1 MNTLIINK
9 LPYTMTVMSFCLAAI
24 ALFSCSD
31 DKIVGDPAKDWNSS
45 EERYTPVDENAFLT
59 YFKPALGRVGDPMP
73 FYDQKAGNFKVM
85 YLQDYDDNAKYCFHP
100 YWGVQT
106 TDGCN
111 YQSIGEVL
119 AVGSNDYQQDA
130 ALGTGCC
137 YYNESEGLYYIYYT
151 GENPDCKDR
160 QVVMRATSTDFK
172 TWTRDKLWQ
181 LHGPD
186 YGYSAWD
193 FRDPQ
198 IFVADDGLYH
208 MVISTAPSYGGDP
221 KFADFKSADMKN
233 WEHVGQFNMVWERM
247 CECPDVFKMGDWWY
261 LVFSEGQAVNWSRKM
276 KYVKAKSWEE
286 LKACLND
293 PKVWPDYKEGVLD
306 SRGFYAGKTASNGTD
321 RYIWG
326 WCPYRSGADI
336 DAKNVNVG
344 AGGEPNWGGALVCH
358 KIIQHEDGTISL
370 GEVPAM
376 AAKYNK
382 QQNLQV
388 VASNGYDN
396 SQLTGEGAYVMFNR
410 LGYHNHI
417 SMTVKTE
424 GDADRFGISLV
435 RSANAKK
442 YYTMMV
448 NPEAD
453 GAKRKVNFEQEGEE
467 GKGFIEAI
475 DGYEVPRPEDNTYQ
489 IDIYTDNSV
498 CVMYIN
504 DNVCYTNRIYGI
516 QNNNWSINSY
526 GGAVTVSNVKVTQY

>member
-1 MNTLIINK
+1 
-9 LPYTMTVMSFCLAAI
+9 MTVMSFCLAAI

-31 DKIVGDPAKDWNSS
+31 DKIVGDPGKDWNSS
-45 EERYTPVDENAFLT
+45 EERYSPVDEDAFLT

-73 FYDQKAGNFKVM
+73 FYDQKAGNFKVL
-85 YLQDYDDNAKYCFHP
+85 YLQDYDNNAKYCFHP

-151 GENPDCKDR
+151 GENADCKDR
-160 QVVMRATSTDFK
+160 QVVMRATSPDFK
-172 TWTRDKLWQ
+172 TWTRDNLWQ
-181 LHGPD
+181 LHGSD
-186 YGYSAWD
+186 YGYSGWD

-208 MVISTAPSYGGDP
+208 MVISTKPSYGGDP

-261 LVFSEGQAVNWSRKM
+261 LVFSEGQAVNWSRKV
-276 KYVKAKSWEE
+276 KDVKAKSWDE
-286 LKACLND
+286 LKTCLND

-344 AGGEPNWGGALVCH
+344 AGGEPNWGGALVSSRRFRWWLAMVTP
-358 KIIQHEDGTISL
+358 IVSSL
-370 GEVPAM
+370 
-376 AAKYNK
+376 AK
-382 QQNLQV
+382 
-388 VASNGYDN
+388 AP
-396 SQLTGEGAYVMFNR
+396 M
-410 LGYHNHI
+410 
-417 SMTVKTE
+417 
-424 GDADRFGISLV
+424 
-435 RSANAKK
+435 
-442 YYTMMV
+442 
-448 NPEAD
+448 
-453 GAKRKVNFEQEGEE
+453 
-467 GKGFIEAI
+467 
-475 DGYEVPRPEDNTYQ
+475 
-489 IDIYTDNSV
+489 
-498 CVMYIN
+498 
-504 DNVCYTNRIYGI
+504 
-516 QNNNWSINSY
+516 
-526 GGAVTVSNVKVTQY
+526 